1 MTKDSPIIWGL
12 GGGLLAGAVLLLAYL
27 SLPLLATVTA
37 VGLATAAGMASVR
50 SQQRKP
56 GGQSET
62 WENEAA
68 RIAVCAEGLDQSQD
82 KCSSKFQAMLLNQEQ
97 SSNCRM
103 H

>member
-1 MTKDSPIIWGL
+1 MLKDSPIIWGV

-27 SLPLLATVTA
+27 SLPLLVTVTA

-50 SQQRKP
+50 SRQRKP

-62 WENEAA
+62 WDDTAA
-68 RIAVCAEGLDQSQD
+68 RTAVCAEGLDLAQD
-82 KCSSKFQAMLLNQEQ
+82 QCSSRFQTMLLSQEQ

>member
-1 MTKDSPIIWGL
+1 MIKDSPIIWGV

-27 SLPLLATVTA
+27 SLPLLVTVTA

-50 SQQRKP
+50 SRQREP
-56 GGQSET
+56 GDQSET
-62 WENEAA
+62 WDEMAA
-68 RIAVCAEGLDQSQD
+68 KIAVCARGLELTQDQ
-82 KCSSKFQAMLLNQEQ
+82 CSRKFQTMLLEQEQ

>member
-1 MTKDSPIIWGL
+1 MTKDSPIIWGV

-27 SLPLLATVTA
+27 SLPLLATLTA
-37 VGLATAAGMASVR
+37 VGLAAAAGMASVR
-50 SQQRKP
+50 SRQRKS

-62 WENEAA
+62 WDDTAA
-68 RIAVCAEGLDQSQD
+68 RIAVCAEGLNLSQD
-82 KCSSKFQAMLLNQEQ
+82 QRSSRFQTMLLEQEQ